1 MFKVKYYQDEQL
13 SFLIS
18 ALITYYT
25 FKLTPS
31 LKHGNWGHKKHINY
45 FKIEWKYGDNL
56 INKIMKNAIHQKLN
70 FLIPGK

>member
-13 SFLIS
+13 SFLVS
-18 ALITYYT
+18 ALITYYI

-31 LKHGNWGHKKHINY
+31 LKHRNWGHKKHINY
-45 FKIEWKYGDNL
+45 FKIEWKCDNL

-70 FLIPGK
+70 F